1 VTRIIGL
8 VFLCG
13 AASCVPAF
21 AATSPAT
28 GKPVALEAAPAAGRA
43 APRQVKNPAPKP
55 APNQA
60 SILLL
65 APADEYFGPL
75 KESIIGIRNSIHDL
89 GARYDFNHDIPV
101 QTLSSAQLQE
111 RSIRDWEQKYPRDP
125 QLPRAIF
132 LLQRLYTKV
141 LTQVSRDRARVVASW
156 LFRDYAATPQARQL
170 RKVLAVEH
178 LSPLPSPS
186 PAVSA
191 ARYQSEL
198 GAQYPSEFN
207 PAPQAPSPAP
217 LR

>member
-13 AASCVPAF
+13 AASCVPAL
-21 AATSPAT
+21 AAPSPAT
-28 GKPVALEAAPAAGRA
+28 GKPVALEAAPAPGHA
-43 APRQVKNPAPKP
+43 ASRPVKNPAPKP

-60 SILLL
+60 SILML

-111 RSIRDWEQKYPRDP
+111 RSIRDWEHKYPRDP
-125 QLPRAIF
+125 QLPRALF

-156 LFRDYAATPQARQL
+156 LFRDYASTPQAKQL
-170 RKVLAVEH
+170 HKVLAVEH

-207 PAPQAPSPAP
+207 AAPQAPSPAP